1 MLNDKKKSPAQQ
13 GMRISV
19 FLHKLFGKC
28 EEKSCIVKQH
38 YINISGFATQLE
50 AYRMA
55 DSIQKTFGI
64 PPEMITISEA
74 DLLISQAEYEKYL
87 DKAAEAKTKC
97 LQPKNK
103 QLAKF

>member
-1 MLNDKKKSPAQQ
+1 MNDDKEKSPTDQ
-13 GMRISV
+13 GMGISV
-19 FLHKLFGKC
+19 FLHKLFGKR
-28 EEKSCIVKQH
+28 EEKHYVVKQ
-38 YINISGFATQLE
+38 YSITINGFTTQLE

-87 DKAAEAKTKC
+87 DKAAEATEATKC
-97 LQPKNK
+97 
-103 QLAKF
+103 

>member
-1 MLNDKKKSPAQQ
+1 MNKDKKKSPAQQ
-13 GMRISV
+13 GIGIMK
-19 FLHKLFGKC
+19 FLRKLFSTR
-28 EEKSCIVKQH
+28 EEKHYVVKQH
-38 YINISGFATQLE
+38 SITISGFTTQLE

-87 DKAAEAKTKC
+87 DKAAEATEATKC
-97 LQPKNK
+97 
-103 QLAKF
+103 

>member
-1 MLNDKKKSPAQQ
+1 MNDDKEKSPADQ
-13 GMRISV
+13 GMGIMK
-19 FLHKLFGKC
+19 FLRKLFGKR
-28 EEKSCIVKQH
+28 EEKHYVVKQ
-38 YINISGFATQLE
+38 YSITISGFTTQLE

-87 DKAAEAKTKC
+87 DKAAEATEATKC
-97 LQPKNK
+97 
-103 QLAKF
+103 

>member
-1 MLNDKKKSPAQQ
+1 MNKDKKKSPTDQ
-13 GMRISV
+13 GMGIMK
-19 FLHKLFGKC
+19 FLRKLFGKR
-28 EEKSCIVKQH
+28 EEKHYVVKQ
-38 YINISGFATQLE
+38 YGITISGFTTQLE

-87 DKAAEAKTKC
+87 DKAAEGTEATKC
-97 LQPKNK
+97 
-103 QLAKF
+103 

>member
-1 MLNDKKKSPAQQ
+1 MNKDKKKSPAQQ
-13 GMRISV
+13 GMGISV
-19 FLHKLFGKC
+19 FLRKLFGKR
-28 EEKSCIVKQH
+28 EEKNCVVKQ
-38 YINISGFATQLE
+38 YGITISGFTTQLE

-87 DKAAEAKTKC
+87 DKAAEATEATKC
-97 LQPKNK
+97 
-103 QLAKF
+103 

>member
-1 MLNDKKKSPAQQ
+1 MNKDKKKSPTDQ
-13 GMRISV
+13 GMGISV
-19 FLHKLFGKC
+19 FLRKLFGKR
-28 EEKSCIVKQH
+28 EEKHYVVKQ
-38 YINISGFATQLE
+38 YGITISGFTTQLE

-87 DKAAEAKTKC
+87 DKAAEATEATKC
-97 LQPKNK
+97 
-103 QLAKF
+103 

>member
-1 MLNDKKKSPAQQ
+1 MNDDKEKSPTDQ
-13 GMRISV
+13 GMGIMK
-19 FLHKLFGKC
+19 FLRKLFGKRK
-28 EEKSCIVKQH
+28 EKHYVVKQ
-38 YINISGFATQLE
+38 YSITINGFTTQLE

-87 DKAAEAKTKC
+87 DKAAEA
-97 LQPKNK
+97 
-103 QLAKF
+103 

>member
-1 MLNDKKKSPAQQ
+1 MNDDKEKSPTDQ
-13 GMRISV
+13 GMGIMK
-19 FLHKLFGKC
+19 FLRKLFGKR
-28 EEKSCIVKQH
+28 EEKHYVVKQ
-38 YINISGFATQLE
+38 YSITINGFTTQLE

-87 DKAAEAKTKC
+87 DKAAEA
-97 LQPKNK
+97 
-103 QLAKF
+103 